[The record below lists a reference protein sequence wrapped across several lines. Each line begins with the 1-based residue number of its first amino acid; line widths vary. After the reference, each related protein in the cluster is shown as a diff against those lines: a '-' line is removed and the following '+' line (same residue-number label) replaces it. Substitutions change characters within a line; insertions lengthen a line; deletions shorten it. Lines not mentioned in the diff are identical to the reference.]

1 MVGGSLVQ
9 ILLNDVLEGL
19 NTSLQA
25 LNSGGVVLAESEVL
39 SVVLHLGEALNLE
52 VRSLQVQP
60 KVIDVGLQLLQLEID
75 FGGATEAVG
84 PFEEA

>member
-39 SVVLHLGEALNLE
+39 RVVLHLREALNLE
-52 VRSLQVQP
+52 VRSLQVQL

-75 FGGATEAVG
+75 LGGAAEAVG